1 MPEAKQQMDE
11 IFVGKDR
18 DKLAALR
25 KKDAQKNLVERWKKV
40 VKARP
45 DLAERR
51 LGYVPQ
57 IIESGWAVISI
68 PDEGFAFTIG
78 LNYRFGQPELLVAIP
93 GLSPQD
99 FAQVLNQLGA
109 YVALGNRIGPG
120 EPVELRDFGVEL
132 VFKPYSDEVFQRYA
146 TGYLATFDRYFD
158 DRYHETG
165 DTLPVLWTEL
175 VPKKRAAKKK
185 ATKKATTAKR
195 AAKKAPT
202 KKATKKTATKKAATK
217 TKKTAT
223 KKRAAKKPARTS
235 RSR

>member
-68 PDEGFAFTIG
+68 PEEGFAFTIG

-93 GLSPQD
+93 GLSPQE
-99 FAQVLNQLGA
+99 FAQLLNQLGA
-109 YVALGNRIGPG
+109 YVAMGNRIGPG

-132 VFKPYSDEVFQRYA
+132 VFAPYSHEVFQRYA
-146 TGYLATFDRYFD
+146 TGYLAAFDRYFD

-175 VPKKRAAKKK
+175 VPKRR
-185 ATKKATTAKR
+185 ATK
-195 AAKKAPT
+195 
-202 KKATKKTATKKAATK
+202 KKATKKTATKKRAPAKKAA
-217 TKKTAT
+217 A
-223 KKRAAKKPARTS
+223 KKRAAKKPPTKKSASKKSATKKRSTRRT
-235 RSR
+235 